1 MDKKHDK
8 LMTDIQRILGT
19 QDFKSEEE
27 MTNFLKKL
35 MEDEIP
41 SFPKEAL
48 NFEEQAQDLVF
59 EAYELSPVN
68 GKQKI
73 IEALDIHPD
82 CIEAYEYLAS
92 IEPVVEISIAF
103 YNMGIT
109 LGRKLFGGDYLKEN
123 KGHFW
128 GLHETRPFMRC
139 MQAYADSL
147 NSIGK
152 TQESVTIM
160 EEMLELNPNDNQGV
174 RDLLMLNLIE
184 LDEDEKFV
192 KYEQMFKEDESAAL
206 LFNNALFA
214 FKTKG
219 EGIDANYKLSLALKQ
234 NKFVAKQLLSK
245 REQKTLPDTYG
256 YGDVNEANL
265 YTFFAQYVWPEVEGA
280 LTWLKKHNG
289 K

>member
-19 QDFKSEEE
+19 QDFKSEKE
-27 MTNFLKKL
+27 MTDFLKKM

-48 NFEEQAQDLVF
+48 SFEEQAQDLVF
-59 EAYELSPVN
+59 EAYELSPAK
-68 GKQKI
+68 GKQKV
-73 IEALDIHPD
+73 IEALDIDPD

-92 IEPVVEISIAF
+92 IEPVLEIRMAF

-109 LGRKLFGGDYLKEN
+109 LGRELWGGEYLKEN
-123 KGHFW
+123 KGMFW

-139 MQAYADSL
+139 MQAYADCL

-152 TQESVTIM
+152 TEESVKLM
-160 EEMLELNPNDNQGV
+160 EEMLALNPNDNQGV
-174 RDLLMLNLIE
+174 RDLLMLNLIK

-192 KYEQMFKEDESAAL
+192 KYLKMFNDEESAAH
-206 LFNNALFA
+206 LFNNALFT

-219 EGIDANYKLSLALKQ
+219 EGLDANRKLSIALKQ
-234 NKFVAKQLLSK
+234 NKFVAGQLLSK
-245 REQKTLPDTYG
+245 KENKTLPSTYSF
-256 YGDVNEANL
+256 GDVNEAHL
-265 YTFFAQYVWPEVEGA
+265 YTFFAKHVWADIEGA
-280 LTWLKKHNG
+280 LTWLKKHNV